1 MKLKIRIKLNKEKE
15 IRKIFKI
22 IEKES
27 IKKTFFY
34 LDNPL
39 SNKSLNFLKQFRTN
53 IYLLSHSEFWKLI
66 KFRKMLY
73 SNSRGSINLKS
84 NVEGEK
90 QNET

>member
-39 SNKSLNFLKQFRTN
+39 SNKSYFLKQFRTN

-84 NVEGEK
+84 NVEREK